1 MPEQTHQPQQ
11 SDKVSRSLPVQ
22 DDEHDIQAHATN
34 LDIGSGLRASLPPS
48 QRASQVMAMQSRLG
62 NAETLRQLA
71 RMPDLSRQIKPTFG
85 GLISPTSL
93 IIQRKPPSNL
103 EEAMAISHNAS
114 SNFPTTKPQQSN
126 DVLSSLRI
134 QAKEGF
140 EDLKAVAD
148 SVASKTGGI
157 ASYRNKLKGMDRS
170 WEKVVKKYKS
180 NAAGLI
186 DIIASKI
193 VYKDF
198 KGIYAAIDMLT
209 NSSPV
214 DIVYFADRFLTPVA
228 SGYSD
233 IIMSVKLPNGHIA
246 ELRLHLASVDA
257 IFEKEHRLYEII
269 RSKGMDALTPEQKK
283 EYQELKGDYDSA
295 RSEAFE
301 SLG

>member
-1 MPEQTHQPQQ
+1 MPEHKHQPQKT
-11 SDKVSRSLPVQ
+11 DKPSRTMPLQ
-22 DDEHDIQAHATN
+22 DDERDIQVQTSHHIDSE
-34 LDIGSGLRASLPPS
+34 LSSSLPP
-48 QRASQVMAMQSRLG
+48 QQMINHVMRMQSTLG
-62 NAETLRQLA
+62 NADTLRLLA
-71 RMPDLSRQIKPTFG
+71 RQPHVTSQVKSKFS
-85 GLISPTSL
+85 GLGEQSPV
-93 IIQRKPPSNL
+93 IQRKPPSSV
-103 EEAMAISHNAS
+103 EEAMTISKSAS
-114 SNFPTTKPQQSN
+114 SSFPTTKPKQSN

-134 QAKEGF
+134 QAQEGF
-140 EDLKAVAD
+140 DDLKAVTDTIAG
-148 SVASKTGGI
+148 KTGGT

-170 WEKVVKKYKS
+170 WDKVVNKYKS
-180 NAAGLI
+180 DASGLI

-198 KGIYAAIDMLT
+198 KGIYAAIDMLVT
-209 NSSPV
+209 SSPIQ
-214 DIVYFADRFLTPVA
+214 IVYFADRFLTPVA

-283 EYQELKGDYDSA
+283 EYQELKGDYDNA
-295 RSEAFE
+295 REEAFK